1 MRSRSEKR
9 SRIRLADNNLDGV
22 ERQLRAPGSQQAN
35 AEELLAELVRLIESS
50 GLTPERLRPPAGTM
64 SEPTR
69 TDTEPMQRLEMTS
82 LRPSVEAPSGKP
94 GKTGSVDFETQ
105 QAPESDNS
113 YSNDPNQIDL
123 ATGRRV
129 GARRFKASALV
140 LVSVAVV
147 GSIFWLKGVEPGP
160 PNASPLMETTQGP
173 TTMQP
178 RSNLTVA
185 TSSEAGA
192 TLKDI
197 PQPAEGKVA
206 SPEERPIDLSARV
219 SPNNPSQS
227 DLARTVI
234 GASQPD
240 ASDGKPVAASVN
252 TSAVAAPIVAPQPV
266 ASQSLDPKP
275 APTVSLPPDSTQ
287 IVTPTPSTID
297 SGAAVHSTNAPLPPV
312 RPAPKPA
319 TEAPGV
325 AHQSTSRLDLPTKL
339 SSKSDARVVVAKAD
353 ATGAKAPAERSEPPR
368 REASVKSEKG
378 ANTLNAAQAPTEAQ
392 AAPSAQPVPA
402 QQPNTNPVVHAFTNM
417 VGAVAG
423 LIPFVPH

>member
-22 ERQLRAPGSQQAN
+22 ERRLRPPGSQQAN

-50 GLTPERLRPPAGTM
+50 GLTPGRLRPPAGTM

-82 LRPSVEAPSGKP
+82 LRRSVEAPSGKP
-94 GKTGSVDFETQ
+94 GKTGSVVFETQ

-140 LVSVAVV
+140 LVSVALV

-192 TLKDI
+192 T
-197 PQPAEGKVA
+197 AEGKVA
-206 SPEERPIDLSARV
+206 SPEERPIDLNARV
-219 SPNNPSQS
+219 SPNNPPQS

-252 TSAVAAPIVAPQPV
+252 TS
-266 ASQSLDPKP
+266 
-275 APTVSLPPDSTQ
+275 
-287 IVTPTPSTID
+287 
-297 SGAAVHSTNAPLPPV
+297 
-312 RPAPKPA
+312 
-319 TEAPGV
+319 
-325 AHQSTSRLDLPTKL
+325 
-339 SSKSDARVVVAKAD
+339 
-353 ATGAKAPAERSEPPR
+353 
-368 REASVKSEKG
+368 
-378 ANTLNAAQAPTEAQ
+378 
-392 AAPSAQPVPA
+392 
-402 QQPNTNPVVHAFTNM
+402 
-417 VGAVAG
+417 
-423 LIPFVPH
+423 